1 MTGTAGRAGAMAG
14 LARRGSF
21 WTRTCQVIDD

>member
-1 MTGTAGRAGAMAG
+1 MTGTAGRIGPMAG

-21 WTRTCQVIDD
+21 WTCACQVIDD